1 MILLLQ
7 AIAVVLTI
15 AGVVTFYLGNDPSML
30 SLGNTLMIVGAIAA
44 VGGLVLIGLT
54 VIAGR
59 IDRLARGIDAL
70 KLSLAPAPSFVPPP
84 APALRPAEAEPR
96 ESDATLPGQVDLSAL
111 RASEPPRFEP
121 ETAEPAPRP
130 VAPASRGMSSLGI
143 EPARTEDLSAV
154 PPVLAPVPAAVAPA
168 VVELPRVEPVHVAPP
183 QAPAPHVEAPE
194 VRTPEIQAPKI
205 EISRI
210 EPALEDQAK
219 AEPPAAEP
227 AGAEP
232 SAVVPPLSGGDATRP
247 APPAEAPVE
256 PPRRMTFR
264 ERFGWKSA
272 AAAAGTAA
280 VGGAAVAA
288 GAKAE
293 ERPADAPVGPIVD
306 DKAKAEPDGSA
317 GKSLEDM
324 LGLALAETKPAPAAQ
339 PPVPPMPAR
348 AVEEDDLMAR
358 LRASILGPEPAT
370 AQPAPEPVA
379 AEPEPEPAE
388 EPVTDEPK
396 PRALSIEDELEQALK
411 AALGRDVAASPEP
424 RDRFAQPRAAA
435 APEAEPEPAADRSP
449 PPTGEGAMA
458 ALARD
463 FPELGDIL
471 KRSPPPD
478 PVEPVVVGRDGDEV
492 HDSHTLE
499 SVAPEPDLAEPE
511 PPSRQ
516 QDVEPAAAGPET
528 VEPAAPEPRPAAS
541 TLVAPEPRPAAS
553 IPAAPVPAASARTP
567 PLLREGVIAGIPF
580 RLYGDGSIEADLPT
594 GTTRFASLRDFR
606 AHVGG

>member
-1 MILLLQ
+1 M
-7 AIAVVLTI
+7 
-15 AGVVTFYLGNDPSML
+15 
-30 SLGNTLMIVGAIAA
+30 
-44 VGGLVLIGLT
+44 
-54 VIAGR
+54 
-59 IDRLARGIDAL
+59 
-70 KLSLAPAPSFVPPP
+70 
-84 APALRPAEAEPR
+84 
-96 ESDATLPGQVDLSAL
+96 
-111 RASEPPRFEP
+111 
-121 ETAEPAPRP
+121 
-130 VAPASRGMSSLGI
+130 
-143 EPARTEDLSAV
+143 
-154 PPVLAPVPAAVAPA
+154 
-168 VVELPRVEPVHVAPP
+168 
-183 QAPAPHVEAPE
+183 
-194 VRTPEIQAPKI
+194 
-205 EISRI
+205 
-210 EPALEDQAK
+210 
-219 AEPPAAEP
+219 
-227 AGAEP
+227 
-232 SAVVPPLSGGDATRP
+232 
-247 APPAEAPVE
+247 E